1 MFSFK
6 LLLAAAMIQLL
17 QAQENGP
24 EYVFIVAGENPLT
37 FVHPETPAGIN
48 DGM

>member
-17 QAQENGP
+17 QAQENGSG
-24 EYVFIVAGENPLT
+24 YVFIVAGENPLI